1 MCKKDGKF
9 KATALS
15 AEITFGSWGRALW
28 VTAANAAY
36 ENGKDDKGNTKYYE
50 TIVTDVHQSWGGA
63 APRTGLAIAGNS
75 DNVGFKLDIHSNAT
89 GIGQGGNAY
98 IWVKPIDSLRVSVG
112 KHDDNFLRSD
122 AAYGLWNWDRLGCV
136 DGVGEGFIFDNYLDK
151 TTGVN
156 AHFTPNE
163 ALSVGFHIPLD
174 LEGNHS
180 ADAVTKDNGEAESD
194 PYVTGSLTDAW
205 LNSAI
210 VLGYKIENVGTAKAG
225 LKLNNGTTTEKD
237 IAKDLLGEA
246 RVAELEKA
254 GTSFGVSKIYNRDK
268 DGKDVKTWVEIAAA
282 FELTAVENLYAA
294 LGVVIPTIN
303 TKPIKAN
310 VYGKYNVNEQ
320 LAVHAIVGTKINEFD
335 AKEYGKKA
343 TKDLYNGFGFLAGAG
358 VDYALDGG
366 IGLFADVRYANGVYC
381 GKNSDSEAKA
391 DHFTLGLGAT
401 KGFSNGLIGVAFE
414 GSTNKGGRYNLKPN
428 DKGAQDKFSWE
439 IPVKFEYCF

>member
-36 ENGKDDKGNTKYYE
+36 ENGKDDKDNTKYYE

-89 GIGQGGNAY
+89 GICQGGNAY

-163 ALSVGFHIPLD
+163 ALSVGFHLPLD

-180 ADAVTKDNGEAESD
+180 ASTVTKDNGEKESD
-194 PYVTGSLTDAW
+194 PYVTGALADAW

-210 VLGYKIENVGTAKAG
+210 VFGYKIEGVGTAKAG
-225 LKLNNGTTTEKD
+225 LKLNTGVSETS
-237 IAKDLLGEA
+237 
-246 RVAELEKA
+246 EKA
-254 GTSFGVSKIYNRDK
+254 EAEKILGKDTVADLVKAGKKFDETKYNGYARDK

-282 FELTAVENLYAA
+282 FELTSVENLYAS
-294 LGVVIPTIN
+294 LGVKVPTLN
-303 TKPIKAN
+303 TQPYQAN
-310 VYGKYNVNEQ
+310 VYAKYNANEQ
-320 LAVHAIVGTKINEFD
+320 LAIHAIVGTKINNLD
-335 AKEYGKKA
+335 KKKTA
-343 TKDLYNGFGFLAGAG
+343 DEDEWKTGFGFLAGAG
-358 VDYALDGG
+358 VEYALDGG
-366 IGLFADVRYANGVYC
+366 ISLFADVRYANNIY
-381 GKNSDSEAKA
+381 KSNTSADKA
-391 DHFTLGLGAT
+391 DCLTLGAGVT
-401 KGFSNGLIGVAFE
+401 KGFSNGLMGVAFE
-414 GSTNKGGRYNLKPN
+414 GATNSNGRYGYK
-428 DKGAQDKFSWE
+428 DGEQFAWE